1 MSERYLN
8 VPYNILLN
16 PNLKSDEKLILA
28 EIISLVKRP
37 KGCIA
42 SDNHFAEIINKSR
55 QTANGISNK
64 LEKMGFITI
73 NERKGLGKKTSL
85 TANFWELIKIPVG
98 NFDTSVENPIHVGVG
113 DSDTTCRDS
122 LQVGV
127 EIHDTTCRDSDT
139 TITITNTDIL
149 IQEELHNTGA
159 TDNISVEI
167 NDCWNKDACSKLNE
181 LINTDPATISNPFL
195 MKFQD
200 CCSGLDL
207 FFGSSFFDNCHI
219 FKSNKELYEIYGSS
233 NFFEVRMDLI
243 FVRENMNRFLQQGI

>member
-1 MSERYLN
+1 MEGQYLN
-8 VPYNILLN
+8 IPFGILFN
-16 PNLKSDEKLILA
+16 PKLTSDEKLILA
-28 EIISLVKRP
+28 EIVSLDKLMN
-37 KGCIA
+37 GCTA
-42 SDNHFAEIINKSR
+42 GDNHFAKIINKTR
-55 QTANGISNK
+55 QTTNGIIKK
-64 LEKMGFITI
+64 LETMGLLEIKVKPGI
-73 NERKGLGKKTSL
+73 GKKTKPVK
-85 TANFWELIKIPVG
+85 NFWELIAIPVG
-98 NFDTSVENPIHVGVG
+98 KDDTSVEQPIHVGVG

-181 LINTDPATISNPFL
+181 LINTDPATISNPFR

-200 CCSGLDL
+200 CCAGLDL

-243 FVRENMNRFLQQGI
+243 FVRENMNRFLRQGI